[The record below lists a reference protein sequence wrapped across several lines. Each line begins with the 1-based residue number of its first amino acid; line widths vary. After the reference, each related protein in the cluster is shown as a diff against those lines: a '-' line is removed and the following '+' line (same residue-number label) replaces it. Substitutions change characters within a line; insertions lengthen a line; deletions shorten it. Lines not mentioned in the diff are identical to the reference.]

1 MAKILEVGDFIY
13 DDNRT
18 PHNRYEVT
26 AVTAKMCTI
35 VNKSTGK
42 TAKAKRQPDADG
54 RYALHGIYGWGWMP
68 DVKAKQYYLEY
79 MNKVQEQNRVT
90 KMQNQM
96 YHVKWR
102 EIPAEKLDL
111 ITKILNNQ

>member
-1 MAKILEVGDFIY
+1 MSKILEVGDFIY

-26 AVTAKMCTI
+26 SVTAKMCTI
-35 VNKSTGK
+35 VNKSTGAK
-42 TAKAKRQPDADG
+42 SKAKREPDSTG
-54 RYALHGIYGWGWMP
+54 RYTLHAIGNYGWMP

-79 MNKVQEQNRVT
+79 VNRLKEENRIT

-102 EIPAEKLDL
+102 EVSPEKLDL